1 MLMYVLLCVIA
12 MTSVVN
18 NIGGIPAQL
27 LIVASFMAPLVALS
41 CLGAQDD

>member
-27 LIVASFMAPLVALS
+27 LIVAAVLAPIVGLS
-41 CLGAQDD
+41 CLGSQR